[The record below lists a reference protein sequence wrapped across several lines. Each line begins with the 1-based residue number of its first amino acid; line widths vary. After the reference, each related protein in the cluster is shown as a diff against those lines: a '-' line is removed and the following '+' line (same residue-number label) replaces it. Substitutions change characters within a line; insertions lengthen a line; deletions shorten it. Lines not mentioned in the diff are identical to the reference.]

1 MLRAVRAGQD
11 VREIPMLRV
20 QRSEASAVLPGVQGA
35 KALQG
40 LLLSA
45 EDH

>member
-1 MLRAVRAGQD
+1 VQSEASAVLAD
-11 VREIPMLRV
+11 LRV
-20 QRSEASAVLPGVQGA
+20 RRSEASAVLPEMQGVEP
-35 KALQG
+35 LRG